1 MKHVL
6 LTLLVFG
13 MGILNA
19 NADIGSTF
27 QGTDM
32 STMDSTGVYYLYN
45 VTTGQWFQ
53 ANNSR
58 QGHWVAYG
66 DFGPDGLDLK
76 VTQAGTPLHFN
87 FDPGFNHNH
96 SISPSNLSMESSD
109 AITEWTA
116 TPIAN
121 SYGVSNSYKITA
133 VIDSTVYT
141 LGSGDDGFMSS
152 QATNDTLW
160 QFVSPTER
168 LRILTATASAEN
180 PQLCSWL
187 IPDSKFDKQNGRYYT
202 NWQFSRK
209 SDYSDYGSGD
219 GNECTYNSLFEAWN
233 VNDYTVQTNVNVPDG
248 IYSISCSGFYSP
260 CSSGDLDSK
269 GNDYFA
275 QYKAG
280 TLANP
285 SYFFAG
291 DQKTVLPSIFDA
303 VQTTSIDN
311 MFTRSVGDNAYIPA
325 HVWQIS
331 NAIMHGYYKISQ
343 PLTVQVIG
351 GVLNLGASV
360 SGGGGG
366 SWFGLDQIEMYYLG
380 NTIDVSVYKNILQ
393 SAIHEAD
400 TLEYVATDAM
410 RNRINDAVAKGK
422 ELLANDSPSKEEISK
437 VLNTLAQAKVT
448 IIAMMPYVQ
457 IVQSTLKLAT
467 NEGVTNET
475 TVEGKSIIDIASNA
489 LTNAT
494 SKDDI
499 ESVISPLRIARK
511 IKCAE
516 TSPMPTVR
524 NKVADGDFYLYN
536 VGQKRWFCGGNSWGA
551 HASLGFP
558 GIQVTLSLQ
567 DDGAYTIDTHL
578 NNGIDNGT
586 PLEYLNWDAYCDT
599 QWTGDH
605 WAFKE
610 TKEGSCIYTIS
621 KTKEGET
628 DHVLAYEA
636 NSYNNVT
643 ANTTDANYDG
653 AQWILV
659 KKTDRD
665 ALLSQATASNPV
677 DASYYI
683 QMPGFS
689 QREGVSS
696 NGTDQWEQIWS
707 HIHGGIWGR
716 GGDHPDFAFESWN
729 DPETQLVQSIVG
741 LPEGYYKLSAQGYY
755 RDGDTYVHADIVAS
769 GEEPAQY
776 AFLRAA
782 LSDDANSEVTE
793 ILPAIHEAANMVPGI
808 GVQTSI
814 GEYPNSIPD
823 ATEYFE
829 TGLYKVGGD
838 DMILYVPAESTLEI
852 GMIKPAGDG
861 VKATDWS
868 VIDNFRLIY
877 FGKNDPTG
885 IRYLH
890 NDSSKKSIPQK
901 IYNLQGIRL
910 SKVSGHGIFI
920 VDGKKIV
927 K

>member
-1 MKHVL
+1 MKQAV
-6 LTLLVFG
+6 LTLLAFG
-13 MGILNA
+13 MGILDA
-19 NADIGSTF
+19 NADIGTTF
-27 QGTDM
+27 KGADM
-32 STMDSTGVYYLYN
+32 SAMDSTGVYYLYN
-45 VTTGQWFQ
+45 VTNGQWFQ

-66 DFGPDGLDLK
+66 EFGPDGLDLK

-87 FDPGFNHNH
+87 IDPGFNHNH

-109 AITEWTA
+109 AVTEWIA
-116 TPIAN
+116 TPVAN
-121 SYGVSNSYKITA
+121 SDGISNTYKITA
-133 VIDSTVYT
+133 VVDTTVYT

-160 QFVSPTER
+160 QFVTPAER
-168 LRILTATASAEN
+168 LNILKASASADN
-180 PQLCSWL
+180 PVLCSWL

-202 NWQFSRK
+202 NWQFSRQ

-219 GNECTYNSLFEAWN
+219 GNECTYNSLFEAWY
-233 VNDYTVQTNVNVPDG
+233 VNNYTVQTNVNVPDG
-248 IYSISCSGFYSP
+248 VYSISCSGFYSP

-269 GNDYFA
+269 GSDYYA
-275 QYKAG
+275 EYKAG

-291 DQKTVLPSIFDA
+291 DQKTALPSIFDA
-303 VQTTSIDN
+303 VQSASVDN
-311 MFTRSVGDNAYIPA
+311 MFTRSIGDNAYLPA

-351 GVLNLGASV
+351 GVLNLGATV
-360 SGGGGG
+360 TDGGGGA
-366 SWFGLDQIEMYYLG
+366 WFGLDQIEMHYLG
-380 NTIDVSVYKNILQ
+380 NNIDVSVYKNVLQ
-393 SAIHEAD
+393 SAINEAD
-400 TLEYVATDAM
+400 HSEFVATDAM
-410 RNRINDAVAKGK
+410 RQRINDAVAKGK
-422 ELLANDSPSKEEISK
+422 ELLANDNPSKEEIAS

-448 IIAMMPYVQ
+448 VVEMTTGVQ
-457 IVQSTLKLAT
+457 TLQSTLKLAA

-475 TVEGKSIIDIASNA
+475 TIYGYPIIDVASYA
-489 LTNAT
+489 LAKATN
-494 SKDDI
+494 KDEI
-499 ESVISPLRIARK
+499 EGVISPLRTARK
-511 IKCAE
+511 IKSAE

-524 NKVADGDFYLYN
+524 NKVSDGDFYLYN

-578 NNGIDNGT
+578 NNGTDNGT
-586 PLEYLNWDAYCDT
+586 PKEYLNWDAYCDT

-610 TKEGSCIYTIS
+610 TEEGSGIYTIS

-636 NSYNNVT
+636 NSFNNVT
-643 ANTTDANYDG
+643 ANTTDASLEG

-659 KKTDRD
+659 KKADRD

-683 QMPGFS
+683 KMPGFS
-689 QREGVSS
+689 QREGVNSE
-696 NGTDQWEQIWS
+696 GTDQWEQIWS

-716 GGDHPDFAFESWN
+716 GDDHPDFAFESWN
-729 DPETQLVQSIVG
+729 DSETQLVQSVTG
-741 LPEGYYKLSAQGYY
+741 LPEGYYKVSAQGYY

-769 GEEPAQY
+769 GEQPAQY

-808 GVQTSI
+808 GVQTSA
-814 GEYPNSIPD
+814 GQYPNSIPD

-838 DMILYVPAESTLEI
+838 DMLINVPAGSTLEI
-852 GMIKPAGDG
+852 GMIKPASDE
-861 VKATDWS
+861 VKAKDWS
-868 VIDNFRLIY
+868 VVDNFRLTY
-877 FGKNDPTG
+877 FGKQDPTS
-885 IRYLH
+885 IQ
-890 NDSSKKSIPQK
+890 NITNNPSKKAQS

-910 SKVSGHGIFI
+910 SNIQGHGIYI
-920 VDGKKIV
+920 VNGRKVIK
-927 K
+927 